1 MDIRLLGTDPE
12 AEMCAR
18 LMASSEPFKTL
29 RRGYDESLRIINDPL
44 REVYLALIDGEVIG
58 FIVVVMKGAFTGY
71 IQSIC
76 VSPDYRGKGV
86 GSRLMDYAET
96 RILLETPNVF
106 LCVSDFNDRA
116 MKLYLR
122 RGYKVIGEIP
132 DYLIEGS
139 SEIFLR
145 KTIGPLTK

>member
-18 LMASSEPFKTL
+18 LMASSEPFKTI
-29 RRGYDESLRIINDPL
+29 RRGYDESLRIIKDPL

-58 FIVVVMKGAFTGY
+58 FIVVIMKGAFTGY

>member
-1 MDIRLLGTDPE
+1 
-12 AEMCAR
+12 MCAR

-96 RILLETPNVF
+96 RILSETPNVF

-116 MKLYLR
+116 MNLYLR